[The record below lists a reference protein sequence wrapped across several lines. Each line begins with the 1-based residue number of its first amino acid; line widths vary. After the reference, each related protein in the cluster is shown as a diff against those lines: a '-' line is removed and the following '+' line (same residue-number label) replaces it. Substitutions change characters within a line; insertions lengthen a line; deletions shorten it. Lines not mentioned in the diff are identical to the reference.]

1 MPVFLIPAIA
11 SVLPAIG
18 PIALAGAAAGY
29 AATSYAIATVLAY
42 AVTTAATLGASFLL
56 NQPKKQKGDPQQV
69 SVKQSLPA
77 RTRSYG
83 RVKIAGAYA
92 FHETYLGSLYQIHV
106 HGEGEWDGI
115 DEWWLNDKNTGIVT
129 AGGGPVA
136 SLPWGSNVR
145 IETHLGTAAQATS
158 PEMLAAFGS
167 SGVWTADHR
176 LAGLAYSV
184 LILGAVKEKV
194 FSKVYPNGVPALRVV
209 ARTSRVYDPRTA
221 TVGFSEN
228 PALCTRDFLTHPRGF
243 AIPPEMIDDASFSAF
258 ADVCDQPVALT
269 AGGTEPRYR
278 VGFTY
283 DLTQEPREV
292 LRTLLAAA
300 DAEIYPTADGKVGIR
315 GGAWEEP
322 TVTLDERHILSY
334 RYSSGNDRLAA
345 FNRLKLTFT
354 HREADYQPVE
364 IDPWEDLD
372 SQAEVGVLQQ
382 DLTLQQVPSFTQ
394 CRRLG
399 KIFTAKSNPRHRLM
413 LRTNLAG
420 ILALGER
427 VVRIKLDELDIDE
440 PFFIEKFEMAGD
452 LSGCDLQLASLSSAA
467 YAWTTA
473 EEGAAPIAPPDST
486 VAAVAPVPTGLTL
499 TILRSAPSLGSFLA
513 SVRATVDPIPGSP
526 WATIGRYRRLGSA
539 TWSDMTEDGDWSALT
554 GVLDDGAV
562 YEFQMAHAGFGG
574 RQSSTISAWTDI
586 VSLEI
591 VADPSMVNLLPH
603 SDDPQAWA
611 SSNGGLTFG
620 ALVTDPYGLTRARA
634 ITFAADAGF
643 ILAAAAPPASPAGQT
658 FRLSVYL
665 RAPSGKAKIVL
676 VRNSTSIFGGIEI
689 DLTSAWQRVD
699 IPITCGPGDA
709 YVALGIDN
717 RSAAGLSDTSAGVV
731 EVFGGMIQQ
740 SHVLTDYKSA
750 P

>member
-18 PIALAGAAAGY
+18 PIALTGAAAGY

-92 FHETYLGSLYQIHV
+92 FHESYLGSLYQIHV
-106 HGEGEWDGI
+106 HGEGEWDGV

-129 AGGGPVA
+129 AGGGPVV

-145 IETHLGTAAQATS
+145 LETHLGTQTQAAS
-158 PEMLAAFGS
+158 PEMLAAFGT
-167 SGVWTADHR
+167 SGVWTADHQ
-176 LAGLAYSV
+176 LKGLAYSV

-194 FSKVYPNGVPALRVV
+194 FSKVYPNGVPAPRVV
-209 ARTSRVYDPRTA
+209 ARTSRVFDPRT
-221 TVGFSEN
+221 TSIGFSEN
-228 PALCTRDFLTHPRGF
+228 PALCTRDFLTYSRGF
-243 AIPPEMIDDASFSAF
+243 AIPDEMIDDASFA
-258 ADVCDQPVALT
+258 AKANIDDQAVALA

-364 IDPWEDLD
+364 IDSWEDLA
-372 SQAEVGVLQQ
+372 SQADVGVLQQ

-394 CRRLG
+394 ARRLG
-399 KIFTAKSNPRHRLM
+399 KIFSAKGNPRHRLT

-427 VVRIKLDELDIDE
+427 VVRVKLDELEIDE
-440 PFFIEKFEMAGD
+440 PFFVEKFEMAGD
-452 LSGCDLQLASLSSAA
+452 LSGCDLQLAALSSSA
-467 YAWTTA
+467 YAWSTS
-473 EEGAAPIAPPDST
+473 EEGVAPTPPPDST
-486 VAAVAPVPTGLTL
+486 VAAIAPVPTGLTL
-499 TILRSAPSLGSFLA
+499 TILRAAPSIGSFQA
-513 SVRATVDPIPGSP
+513 SVRASVDALPGTP
-526 WATIGRYRRLGSA
+526 WTTIGRYRRSGAA
-539 TWSDMTEDGDWSALT
+539 TWIDMAEDGDWSVTT
-554 GVLDDGAV
+554 GVLDDGGF
-562 YEFQMAHAGFGG
+562 YEFQVAHAGFGG
-574 RQSSTISAWTDI
+574 LMSSTISDWTP
-586 VSLEI
+586 VATVEI

-611 SSNGGLTFG
+611 SSNSGLTFG
-620 ALVTDPYGLTRARA
+620 ALVADPHGGIRARS
-634 ITFAADAGF
+634 ITFAADASF
-643 ILAAAAPPASPAGQT
+643 ILAPAVTPASPAGQT

-665 RAPSGKAKIVL
+665 RAPDDKAKIML
-676 VRNSTSIFGGIEI
+676 VANSSSVFSAVEI
-689 DLTSAWQRVD
+689 GLTNVWQRVD
-699 IPITCGPGDA
+699 IPINCGPSDA
-709 YVALGIDN
+709 YVAISIDN
-717 RSAAGLSDTSAGVV
+717 RSAAGLSDPAAGIV
-731 EVFGGMIQQ
+731 EVYGGMIQQ
-740 SHVLTDYKSA
+740 SLVLTDYKST